1 MPIKAKRLLVFVL
14 MLSMVGAFVIYA
26 YNNFKINE
34 KFYPLPLSFNPVDSS
49 SAYDWNGS
57 LVKIQGGFVKGKI
70 INGNNEELLLR
81 SLSPQ
86 PRITIRGSANGN
98 KTYVLRL
105 ENINPVQTLARDNT
119 EIKIVDPHTI
129 ALSVPLN
136 ADEEKT
142 IELAPQDEKDY
153 LEFVILGDNRDGYQT
168 FSQIIEQINAIGP
181 VFTIDNG
188 DLVFGGEPNKYRL
201 FNETVSKLQVP
212 LYTTIGNHDVR
223 ENGRPIYTELFGPPY
238 YSYDYRNTHFI
249 YLDSS
254 RGWAEKRAIPEE
266 QYQWLEN
273 DLKNAQGKQIFV
285 VSHIP
290 PTDPR
295 GTTAPNTLPDIPGVQ
310 QTPFFEKIMNDY
322 LAYKNLDHG
331 FPDKEEALRF
341 ENLMG
346 KYKVDTV
353 FMSHIHSYFS
363 FVKDGVRYIIS
374 GGGGA
379 ELLAKDSYYH
389 YIRVKV
395 TGKENLL
402 EVIQLPSPPNQLQDR
417 YLAGIQ
423 LFAMAIYKEYTTT
436 VWSIASI
443 AVLMIGW
450 MLWNT
455 RGKWIPRLKLLGIW
469 LVEVVK
475 FALSKYRELKRNNK

>member
-223 ENGRPIYTELFGPPY
+223 ENGRPI
-238 YSYDYRNTHFI
+238 
-249 YLDSS
+249 
-254 RGWAEKRAIPEE
+254 
-266 QYQWLEN
+266 
-273 DLKNAQGKQIFV
+273 
-285 VSHIP
+285 
-290 PTDPR
+290 
-295 GTTAPNTLPDIPGVQ
+295 
-310 QTPFFEKIMNDY
+310 
-322 LAYKNLDHG
+322 
-331 FPDKEEALRF
+331 
-341 ENLMG
+341 
-346 KYKVDTV
+346 
-353 FMSHIHSYFS
+353 
-363 FVKDGVRYIIS
+363 
-374 GGGGA
+374 
-379 ELLAKDSYYH
+379 
-389 YIRVKV
+389 
-395 TGKENLL
+395 
-402 EVIQLPSPPNQLQDR
+402 
-417 YLAGIQ
+417 
-423 LFAMAIYKEYTTT
+423 
-436 VWSIASI
+436 
-443 AVLMIGW
+443 
-450 MLWNT
+450 
-455 RGKWIPRLKLLGIW
+455 
-469 LVEVVK
+469 
-475 FALSKYRELKRNNK
+475 